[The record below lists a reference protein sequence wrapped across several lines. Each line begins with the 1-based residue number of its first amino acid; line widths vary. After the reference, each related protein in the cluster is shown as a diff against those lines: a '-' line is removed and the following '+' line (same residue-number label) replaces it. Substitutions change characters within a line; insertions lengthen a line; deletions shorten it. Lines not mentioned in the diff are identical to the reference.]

1 MENLTRPVYVFGP
14 YSVDVG
20 ERQLLR
26 NGEPVALPPKVF
38 DTLLVLVENR
48 GRILEKDW
56 LMQKIWPDSFVE
68 ESSLSQYVFQLR
80 KVLSDDA
87 GEHRY
92 IETIP
97 KRGYRFMAAVQ
108 KAVPTLPLPQT
119 NGQQNGSAIP
129 GQYKGAAAAAATGYA
144 PLRAATGPNIV
155 VESLPTAALSA
166 PATEAGAAPAAFSSW
181 RAFLPLSWTTPQFL
195 RWGAAGLAGLLVV
208 LVAGMM
214 LFGQWFRPTPAK
226 PVPLQITKLTST
238 GRAISPAISPD
249 GKYVAYVVD
258 DLGKQG
264 LWIRQTETLSTAQ
277 VQPPAEVSYQGL
289 TFSPDG
295 NYLFYVAYKTPK
307 HIGVLYRIPILGG
320 TPQKI
325 LEDVDT
331 AVSFSPD
338 GRQIAFVR
346 QYPATLETAVLLAN
360 ADGNNEVKLAARKMP
375 QSYSIDGLSWSP
387 DGSLIAIGASEI
399 EASGTAMRLIG
410 IRLHDGKEVRLSP
423 LPWGNL
429 KQVTWNREG
438 CGLLAIGWQ
447 QASPIVANQVWYIPY
462 PTGEPRR
469 VTNDLMNYNSL
480 SYARETGKLVTTQS
494 TKVSRLWLV
503 DEAETEQAT
512 PAASVGIDYFSE
524 KLGLGWMPDGRL
536 IYGSRASGNAD
547 IWLMN
552 PDGSEQKQ
560 LTVDASVEGQPTVSP
575 DGRYIAFLS
584 NRAGT
589 YNIWRMNADGTQA
602 KQLTTGPWE
611 NSPSFTPDGKW
622 IVYNGTLREK
632 PVLLKVP
639 IEGGTPIPLTE
650 NISLRPAV
658 SPDGKMV
665 AHLHMDEQTQRMK
678 LAVVPLE
685 GDHQVK
691 MFDTTISEPYIV
703 NWSPDGKMLTYV
715 DTREG
720 VSNVWGH
727 PLDGSQA
734 KPLTNFKSDHIFR
747 FAWSNNSK
755 TMACE
760 RGFYLNDVVLISNFS

>member
-1 MENLTRPVYVFGP
+1 MENRTRSLYVFGP
-14 YSVDVG
+14 YAVDVD

-26 NGEPVALPPKVF
+26 HGETVSLPPKVF

-68 ESSLSQYVFQLR
+68 ESSLAQYVFQLR
-80 KVLSDDA
+80 KVLGDDA
-87 GEHRY
+87 AEHRY

-97 KRGYRFMAAVQ
+97 KRGYRF
-108 KAVPTLPLPQT
+108 
-119 NGQQNGSAIP
+119 I
-129 GQYKGAAAAAATGYA
+129 AAAQKTAAPALAQVNGVAVAAAT
-144 PLRAATGPNIV
+144 AAYV
-155 VESLPTAALSA
+155 
-166 PATEAGAAPAAFSSW
+166 PAAK
-181 RAFLPLSWTTPQFL
+181 TN
-195 RWGAAGLAGLLVV
+195 GLLVV
-208 LVAGMM
+208 PPLPMPETAVPSLSLTVPAPMTGWRARLDAVWTPSRMRWAATALIGLFVFVVVGAA
-214 LFGQWFRPTPAK
+214 LFGQQLWPTTKAQ
-226 PVPLQITKLTST
+226 PLEITKLTST
-238 GRAISPAISPD
+238 GRAIAPAISPD

-264 LWIRQTETLSTAQ
+264 LWIRQTETLSNVQ
-277 VQPPAEVSYQGL
+277 VQTPSDVSYQGL

-295 NYLFYVAYKTPK
+295 NYLFYVVYKMPK
-307 HIGVLYRIPILGG
+307 HIGVLYRVPILGG

-338 GRQIAFVR
+338 GKQFAFVR
-346 QYPATLETAVLLAN
+346 QYPTTLETAVLLAN

-375 QSYSIDGLSWSP
+375 QAYSIDGLSWSP
-387 DGSLIAIGASEI
+387 DGNLIAIGASDI
-399 EASGTAMRLIG
+399 EAHGTAMRLIG
-410 IRLHDGKEVRLSP
+410 IRLLDGKEVRLST
-423 LPWGNL
+423 LTWGNL

-447 QASPIVANQVWYIPY
+447 HASPVVANQVWYIPY
-462 PTGEPRR
+462 PTGEARR

-480 SYARETGKLVTTQS
+480 SFARETGKLVTTQS

-503 DEAETEQAT
+503 DEAKAEQAM

-547 IWLMN
+547 LWLMN
-552 PDGSEQKQ
+552 PDGSNQKQ
-560 LTVDASVEGQPTVSP
+560 LTVENSVEGQPSVSP

-589 YNIWRMNADGTQA
+589 FNIWRMDADGTHA

-622 IVYNGTLREK
+622 VVYNGTMHEK

-639 IEGGTPIPLTE
+639 ADGGAPVQLTE
-650 NISLRPAV
+650 DISLRPAV

-665 AHLHMDEQTQRMK
+665 AHLHLDEQTQRMK

-691 MFDTTISEPYIV
+691 MFDTTITEPYIV
-703 NWSPDGKMLTYV
+703 NWSPDGKLLTYV

-747 FAWSNNSK
+747 FAWSNNGK